1 MFLHYHNDHAT
12 KNFFLGAENGKAA
25 AFLYTSREYA
35 DEFVKGLEMVG
46 VETKVL
52 EIRPLQRI
60 SFFNDLYRSG
70 FEAVV
75 IDKGQENHMSMS
87 LFSIIEKPKDTS
99 EIVMNP
105 SLVRSANQFYQA
117 LVQHQAFPQMQD
129 LMCKELYGARLLV
142 PVADPQKTTAVP
154 VLTTGKGVR
163 YYPAFTDLVEFGKFD
178 RKHQFGAMEVRF
190 RDLKKYLDYVNGIVV
205 NPFGFALR
213 LDGEKLV
220 FTKGVFRN
228 LAFIA
233 QHTDYELVMVSNQDG
248 LGTDSFPEN
257 TFWPVHNFI
266 IQTLESEG
274 IHFAKQ
280 HIDRHFP
287 EDNSPMRKPGTGML
301 TEYIDNPAYDMA
313 NSYVIGDR
321 ETDAQLAENLGCKS
335 LILGKDGMDW
345 DKIAEI
351 LFAGDRIAEVKRTTK
366 ETDIYIKVNLDG
378 SGKCDI
384 STGLGF
390 FDHMLE
396 QIGKHGMM
404 DLTIHTKGDLYVDE
418 HHTIEDTGIA
428 LGECLLQA
436 LGDKR
441 GIERYGYSLPMDD
454 CLCQV
459 ALDFGGRPWLIWDA
473 EFHREK
479 VGEMPTEMFKHFF
492 KSLSDAAKMNL
503 NIKAEGENEHHKIE
517 GIFKAL
523 ARSLKMAVKR
533 DIYHFELPSS
543 KGML

>member
-1 MFLHYHNDHAT
+1 MKQT
-12 KNFFLGAENGKAA
+12 
-25 AFLYTSREYA
+25 
-35 DEFVKGLEMVG
+35 
-46 VETKVL
+46 
-52 EIRPLQRI
+52 
-60 SFFNDLYRSG
+60 
-70 FEAVV
+70 
-75 IDKGQENHMSMS
+75 
-87 LFSIIEKPKDTS
+87 
-99 EIVMNP
+99 
-105 SLVRSANQFYQA
+105 
-117 LVQHQAFPQMQD
+117 
-129 LMCKELYGARLLV
+129 RLL
-142 PVADPQKTTAVP
+142 
-154 VLTTGKGVR
+154 
-163 YYPAFTDLVEFGKFD
+163 FID
-178 RKHQFGAMEVRF
+178 R
-190 RDLKKYLDYVNGIVV
+190 
-205 NPFGFALR
+205 
-213 LDGEKLV
+213 DGTLIQEPEDEQIDSFEKLV

-248 LGTDSFPEN
+248 LGTDSFPED

-301 TEYIDNPAYDMA
+301 TEYINNPAYDMA

-378 SGKCDI
+378 SGKCNI

-396 QIGKHGMM
+396 QLGKHGGFA
-404 DLTIHTKGDLYVDE
+404 LTLHCEGDLQVDE
-418 HHTIEDTGIA
+418 HHTVEDSALA
-428 LGECLLQA
+428 LGQALREA

-441 GIERYGYSLPMDD
+441 GIGRYGFTLPMDE
-454 CLCQV
+454 
-459 ALDFGGRPWLIWDA
+459 ALAQAAIDLSGRPWFVFEGA
-473 EFHREK
+473 FSRER
-479 VGEMPTEMFKHFF
+479 VGELPTELVPHFF
-492 KSLSDAAKMNL
+492 RSLCDAAGLNL
-503 NIKAEGENEHHKIE
+503 NLKVQGDNDHHKIE
-517 GIFKAL
+517 ASFKAV
-523 ARSLKMAVKR
+523 ARALRQAIRR
-533 DIYHFELPSS
+533 DGSDLPST
-543 KGML
+543 KGVL